1 MCGCL
6 RPQALVLFNLLKL
19 YELPRG
25 PVERSMVPSIS
36 TFVVSLFSFSFV
48 KSYDSCA
55 AAAHARGRMCVRASG
70 CNHASP
76 MDRYGI

>member
-1 MCGCL
+1 
-6 RPQALVLFNLLKL
+6 
-19 YELPRG
+19 
-25 PVERSMVPSIS
+25 MVPSIS

-48 KSYDSCA
+48 KSYDLCA

-76 MDRYGI
+76 MDRYGIQHASFTFFASLAALREMMKIERLLLKR